1 MTTMNIPTV
10 TNCPGML
17 APGYR
22 TYSPRAAARLFD
34 GKRVCHMLDFAYD
47 GDEAAALIAGNVGR
61 ISLSGVQEKLSAT
74 LKDGKVILTPPG
86 EKGTYILKPVPS
98 NRSLCYRHFMPANEH
113 LTMQIARQVYDIPTA
128 ENGMIFFA
136 DGEPAYITRRFDVG
150 ADGSGI
156 KQDDFASLVG
166 RTAENAGGDFKYRG
180 SYLDIAVKIREL
192 LPAWQVEMTGFFR
205 LVVFN
210 YLFANGD
217 AHLKNF
223 SVQQTPDGDYRLAPA
238 YDLLN
243 SHLHVDDSDFALS
256 KGLMPRPEWSDTYER
271 MGHPCAEDFRR
282 FGRLAGLNDKQT
294 DKVLALFAEP
304 KDEVAQ
310 LTERSF
316 LDKRLQRMYLQSYKE
331 RLSRFNRR

>member
-10 TNCPGML
+10 TNCPGTL

-34 GKRVCHMLDFAYD
+34 GQRVGRMLDFAYD

-98 NRSLCYRHFMPANEH
+98 NRSLRYRHFMPANEH

-166 RTAENAGGDFKYRG
+166 RTAENAGGDFKYCG
-180 SYLDIAVKIREL
+180 SYLDIAAKIREL
-192 LPAWQVEMTGFFR
+192 LPAWQVEMAGFFR

-223 SVQQTPDGDYRLAPA
+223 SVQQTPDGDYRFAPA

-256 KGLMPRPEWSDTYER
+256 EGLMPRSEWSDTYKR
-271 MGHPCAEDFRR
+271 TGHPCATDFRR
-282 FGRLAGLNDKQT
+282 FGRLASLNERQIDKAIAPFCLRQS
-294 DKVLALFAEP
+294 
-304 KDEVAQ
+304 EVSE
-310 LTERSF
+310 LTARSF
-316 LDKRLQRMYLQSYKE
+316 LDEKLKRMYMQCYHE
-331 RLSRFNRR
+331 RLSRFNRQ

>member
-1 MTTMNIPTV
+1 MNIPAV
-10 TNCPGML
+10 TNCPGTL

-22 TYSPRAAARLFD
+22 TYSPRAAARLFN
-34 GKRVCHMLDFAYD
+34 GKKVCHVLDFAYD

-98 NRSLCYRHFMPANEH
+98 NRSLRYRHFMPANEH

-136 DGEPAYITRRFDVG
+136 DGEPAYITRRFDVR

-180 SYLDIAVKIREL
+180 SYLDIAAKIREL
-192 LPAWQVEMTGFFR
+192 LPAWQVEMAGFFR

-256 KGLMPRPEWSDTYER
+256 EGLMPRSEWSDTYER
-271 MGHPCAEDFRR
+271 TGHPCATDFRR
-282 FGRLAGLNDKQT
+282 FGRLAGLNEKQIDKAIMPFCLRQG
-294 DKVLALFAEP
+294 
-304 KDEVAQ
+304 EVAE
-310 LTERSF
+310 LTARSF
-316 LDKRLQRMYLQSYKE
+316 LDEKLKRMYMQSYHE
-331 RLSRFNRR
+331 RLSRFSRR

>member
-1 MTTMNIPTV
+1 MNIPAV
-10 TNCPGML
+10 TNCPGTL

-22 TYSPRAAARLFD
+22 TYSPRAAARLFN
-34 GKRVCHMLDFAYD
+34 GKKVCHVLDFAYD

-98 NRSLCYRHFMPANEH
+98 NRSLRYRHFMPANEH

-136 DGEPAYITRRFDVG
+136 DGEPAYITRRFDVR

-180 SYLDIAVKIREL
+180 SYLDIAAKIREL
-192 LPAWQVEMTGFFR
+192 LPAWQVEMAGFFR

-243 SHLHVDDSDFALS
+243 SHLHVDDSDFAFS
-256 KGLMPRPEWSDTYER
+256 EGLMPRSEWSDTYER
-271 MGHPCAEDFRR
+271 TGHPCATDFRR
-282 FGRLAGLNDKQT
+282 FGRLAGLNEKQIDKAIMPFCLRQG
-294 DKVLALFAEP
+294 
-304 KDEVAQ
+304 EVAE
-310 LTERSF
+310 LTARSF
-316 LDKRLQRMYLQSYKE
+316 LDEKLKRMYMQSYHE
-331 RLSRFNRR
+331 RLSRFSRR

>member
-1 MTTMNIPTV
+1 MNIPAV
-10 TNCPGML
+10 TNCPGTL

-22 TYSPRAAARLFD
+22 TYSPRAAARLFN
-34 GKRVCHMLDFAYD
+34 GKKICHVLDFAYD

-98 NRSLCYRHFMPANEH
+98 NRSLRYRHFMPANEH

-180 SYLDIAVKIREL
+180 SYLDIAAKIREL
-192 LPAWQVEMTGFFR
+192 LPAWQVEMAGFFR

-256 KGLMPRPEWSDTYER
+256 EGLMPRSEWSDTYER
-271 MGHPCAEDFRR
+271 TGHPCATDFRR
-282 FGRLAGLNDKQT
+282 FGRLAGLNEKQIDKAIMPFCLRQG
-294 DKVLALFAEP
+294 
-304 KDEVAQ
+304 EVAE
-310 LTERSF
+310 LTARSF
-316 LDKRLQRMYLQSYKE
+316 LDEKLKRMYMQSYHE
-331 RLSRFNRR
+331 RLSRFSRR

>member
-1 MTTMNIPTV
+1 MNIPAV
-10 TNCPGML
+10 TNCPGTL

-22 TYSPRAAARLFD
+22 TYSPRAAARLFN
-34 GKRVCHMLDFAYD
+34 GKKVCHVLDFAYD

-98 NRSLCYRHFMPANEH
+98 NRSLRYRHFMPANEH

-180 SYLDIAVKIREL
+180 SYLDIAAKIREL
-192 LPAWQVEMTGFFR
+192 LPAWQVEMAGFFR

-256 KGLMPRPEWSDTYER
+256 EGLMPRPEWSDTYER
-271 MGHPCAEDFRR
+271 TGHPCATDFRR
-282 FGRLAGLNDKQT
+282 FGLLAGLNEKQIDKAIMPFCLWQG
-294 DKVLALFAEP
+294 
-304 KDEVAQ
+304 EVAE
-310 LTERSF
+310 LTARSF
-316 LDKRLQRMYLQSYKE
+316 LDEKLKRMYMQSYHE

>member
-1 MTTMNIPTV
+1 MTTMNIPAV
-10 TNCPGML
+10 TNCPGTL

-22 TYSPRAAARLFD
+22 TYSPRAAARLFN
-34 GKRVCHMLDFAYD
+34 GKKVCHVLDFAYD

-98 NRSLCYRHFMPANEH
+98 NRSLRYRHFMPANEH

-136 DGEPAYITRRFDVG
+136 DGEPAYITRRFDVR

-180 SYLDIAVKIREL
+180 SYLDIAAKIREL
-192 LPAWQVEMTGFFR
+192 LPAWQVEMAGFFR

-256 KGLMPRPEWSDTYER
+256 EGLMPRSEWSDTYER
-271 MGHPCAEDFRR
+271 TGHPCATDFRR
-282 FGRLAGLNDKQT
+282 FGRLAGLNEKQIDKAIMPFCLRQG
-294 DKVLALFAEP
+294 
-304 KDEVAQ
+304 EVAE
-310 LTERSF
+310 LTARSF
-316 LDKRLQRMYLQSYKE
+316 LDEKLKRMYMQSYHE
-331 RLSRFNRR
+331 RLSRFSRR

>member
-1 MTTMNIPTV
+1 MTTMNIPAV
-10 TNCPGML
+10 TNCPGTL
-17 APGYR
+17 SPGYR

-34 GKRVCHMLDFAYD
+34 GKRVSHMLDFAYD

-74 LKDGKVILTPPG
+74 LKDGKVILTPSG

-98 NRSLCYRHFMPANEH
+98 NRSLRYRRFMPANEH

-180 SYLDIAVKIREL
+180 SYLDIAAKIREL
-192 LPAWQVEMTGFFR
+192 LPAWQVEMAGFFR

-256 KGLMPRPEWSDTYER
+256 EGLMPRPEWSDTYER
-271 MGHPCAEDFRR
+271 TGHPCATDFRR
-282 FGRLAGLNDKQT
+282 FGLLAGLNEKQIDKAIMPFCLWQG
-294 DKVLALFAEP
+294 
-304 KDEVAQ
+304 EVAE
-310 LTERSF
+310 LTARSF
-316 LDKRLQRMYLQSYKE
+316 LDEKLKRMYMQSYHE